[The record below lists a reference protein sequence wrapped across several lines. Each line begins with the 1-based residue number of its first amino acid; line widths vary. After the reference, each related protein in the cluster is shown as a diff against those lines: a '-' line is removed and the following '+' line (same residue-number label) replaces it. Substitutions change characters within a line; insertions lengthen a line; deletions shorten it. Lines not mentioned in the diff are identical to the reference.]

1 MFSLCFFCHLQIF
14 RSCEWFTL
22 YLWTQHVFFAK
33 SWGALRSSTYSIAL
47 GPPRKVLA
55 DSTVATW
62 RPDGWEDVGKWSKV
76 FAGDTFNTCLGP
88 SENFSTVQFVSLNR
102 VARWILGGL
111 ETMRIQKVDL
121 FTCVCFCGW
130 CFLTDFTWITIKN
143 PPSREYICFFRTST
157 SKLAK
162 TQGSC
167 SHFTYYVSFGWS
179 SKSLIWFTRK

>member
-1 MFSLCFFCHLQIF
+1 MINVCFPFAFSATSKFLNLVNGSLFIFGPNMF
-14 RSCEWFTL
+14 
-22 YLWTQHVFFAK
+22 FFAK

-76 FAGDTFNTCLGP
+76 FAGNTFNTCLGP

-102 VARWILGGL
+102 VAQWILGGL
-111 ETMRIQKVDL
+111 ETMGIQIVYL

-130 CFLTDFTWITIKN
+130 CFSTDFTWITIKN
-143 PPSREYICFFRTST
+143 PPSREYIGFFPN
-157 SKLAK
+157 K
-162 TQGSC
+162 
-167 SHFTYYVSFGWS
+167 Y
-179 SKSLIWFTRK
+179 I